1 MKLYIRLCKCGK
13 FDADHTKQKNG
24 ENMKIMENNQ
34 NAGKYF
40 AERKKQKNAGRI
52 KRNKY
57 KRGGREP
64 KRKSIHRKQSES
76 WNAFHTYTVN
86 EA

>member
-13 FDADHTKQKNG
+13 FDADHTKQKNV

-40 AERKKQKNAGRI
+40 AERKKQKMP
-52 KRNKY
+52 
-57 KRGGREP
+57 EELSET
-64 KRKSIHRKQSES
+64 SI
-76 WNAFHTYTVN
+76 
-86 EA
+86 

>member
-40 AERKKQKNAGRI
+40 AERKKQKMP
-52 KRNKY
+52 
-57 KRGGREP
+57 EELSET
-64 KRKSIHRKQSES
+64 SINEKEESQSERVS
-76 WNAFHTYTVN
+76 IESNRNHGTHFIRTQ
-86 EA
+86 

>member
-40 AERKKQKNAGRI
+40 AERKKQKMP
-52 KRNKY
+52 
-57 KRGGREP
+57 EELSET
-64 KRKSIHRKQSES
+64 SI
-76 WNAFHTYTVN
+76 
-86 EA
+86 